1 MTTPAEEQTEISQR
15 VPSGCPVIHLD
26 ASAPLEAGAHWEKAN
41 ELRETSPAFFN
52 THAQGYWVFTRYDE
66 VREMYQHPEIFSS
79 ESITP
84 WEPDPVYRFVPT
96 QIDPPEHSKYRQLIS
111 RWFAPNAVNR
121 IAPQAHEIA
130 QRLVAELAPKGG
142 CDFVSDFAMRLPDR
156 DLPDHHRRARLRRR
170 PVRAWVEDFFAG
182 FGGDLDQQ
190 EAMGG
195 ALGGI
200 RSYWVD
206 VLEARRGEPEPRE
219 DDLASLL
226 MHSTVDGEPLGDD
239 ADPGHPDRARPGRA
253 RHHPGQLGYLFRH
266 LAENPEDRQRLV
278 AEPELIPSAVEESLR
293 LYTIIFGDGRKV
305 AQDTEFH
312 GCPLSKGDMV
322 YGLVS
327 GANRDPRVYD
337 RPDEFII
344 DRKANNHLGFAG
356 GPHRCLGA
364 HLARRVMQVAVEEW
378 LKVIPD
384 FQVEAEEPL
393 MERGGGAMMALLT
406 LPLTWE
412 VPVMKLTV
420 DVDICRGHGRCY
432 SLAPGL
438 LEDDDEEGYVSVRGQ
453 VIDVPADQADY
464 ARNAADSCP
473 EGAIDLLED

>member
-1 MTTPAEEQTEISQR
+1 MTTPAEEQTKISQR
-15 VPSGCPVIHLD
+15 VPTGCPVIHLD
-26 ASAPLEAGAHWEKAN
+26 ASAPLVAGAHWEKAN

-96 QIDPPEHSKYRQLIS
+96 QIDPPDHAKYRQLIS

-121 IAPQAHEIA
+121 ITPQAHEIG
-130 QRLVAELAPKGG
+130 QRLVADLAPKGE
-142 CDFVSDFAMRLPDR
+142 CDFITDFAMRLPTEIFLTIIGVPNSDA
-156 DLPDHHRRARLRRR
+156 DLFVP
-170 PVRAWVEDFFAG
+170 WVEDFFAG
-182 FGGDLDQQ
+182 FGGDLEQQ
-190 EAMGG
+190 AAMGA

-200 RSYWVD
+200 RGYWEN
-206 VLEARRGEPEPRE
+206 VLEERRHDPEQRE
-219 DDLASLL
+219 NDFASLL
-226 MHSTVDGEPLGDD
+226 LHSTVDDEPLGDALILD
-239 ADPGHPDRARPGRA
+239 ILTVLVLAGLDTTR
-253 RHHPGQLGYLFRH
+253 GQLGYLFRH
-266 LAENPEDRQRLV
+266 LAENPDDRRRLI
-278 AEPELIPSAVEESLR
+278 AEPELIPTAVEESLR
-293 LYTIIFGDGRKV
+293 MYTIIFGDGRKV

-327 GANRDPRVYD
+327 GANRDPRVYEN
-337 RPDEFII
+337 PDEFIV

-378 LKVIPD
+378 LKAIPD
-384 FQVEAEEPL
+384 FEVKSGDPL
-393 MERGGGAMMALLT
+393 MERGGGAMMTLLS

-412 VPVMKLTV
+412 V
-420 DVDICRGHGRCY
+420 
-432 SLAPGL
+432 S
-438 LEDDDEEGYVSVRGQ
+438 S
-453 VIDVPADQADY
+453 
-464 ARNAADSCP
+464 
-473 EGAIDLLED
+473 

>member
-1 MTTPAEEQTEISQR
+1 VLRGRQESESAMTDTAAGQTSEISAR

-26 ASAPLEAGAHWEKAN
+26 ASPPLAVGSHWRKAS

-96 QIDPPEHSKYRQLIS
+96 QIDPPEHSKYRQMIS
-111 RWFAPNAVNR
+111 GWFAPKAVHR
-121 IAPQAHEIA
+121 IEPQAHEIG
-130 QRLVAELAPKGG
+130 QRLVRELAARGE
-142 CDFVSDFAMRLPDR
+142 CDFVTDFAMRLPTEVFLAIIGVPSSDA
-156 DLPDHHRRARLRRR
+156 DLFVP
-170 PVRAWVEDFFAG
+170 WVEDFFAG
-182 FGGDLDQQ
+182 FGGDLAQQ
-190 EAMGG
+190 EAMGA

-200 RSYWVD
+200 RQYWVD
-206 VLEARRGEPEPRE
+206 VLEVRRAEAEAREN
-219 DDLASLL
+219 DLVSLL
-226 MHSTVDGEPLGDD
+226 THSEIDGEPLDD
-239 ADPGHPDRARPGRA
+239 GLILDILTVLVLAGLDTTR
-253 RHHPGQLGYLFRH
+253 GQLGYLFRH
-266 LAENPEDRQRLV
+266 LAEHPDDRRRLI

-293 LYTIIFGDGRKV
+293 LYTIVFGDGRKV

-337 RPDEFII
+337 RPDDFVV

-364 HLARRVMQVAVEEW
+364 HLARMVMTVAVEEW
-378 LKVIPD
+378 LRVIPD
-384 FQVEAEEPL
+384 FEVGSDEVL
-393 MERGGGAMMALLT
+393 MERGGGAMMALLS
-406 LPLTWE
+406 LPLRW
-412 VPVMKLTV
+412 K
-420 DVDICRGHGRCY
+420 
-432 SLAPGL
+432 
-438 LEDDDEEGYVSVRGQ
+438 VS
-453 VIDVPADQADY
+453 A
-464 ARNAADSCP
+464 
-473 EGAIDLLED
+473 